1 MKSASKQIQPSLAR
15 SRSMRVG
22 LTYDSR
28 DDFKFVSD
36 APEDWDVELTVST
49 SVDDIA
55 HAIDDLGHETVF
67 IGSGMKLLDDFGRI
81 SRSVDI
87 VFNIAEGYFGR
98 AREAQVPAALEL
110 AGIPFVGSDVST
122 LSLAMNK
129 WHTKVL
135 AMHYGVRT
143 PDFQVVRDADELERC
158 RPRRFPVIAKLC
170 YEGSAMGLRD
180 DSVVHSQGDLNRL
193 VRYLLKAYR
202 QAVLVEEFIPGKEV
216 DVPIIG
222 NRPTRAFGVVG
233 LTLNGNLDLK
243 DGFLTSNIVRQDGYG
258 FRYPL
263 QEPFVSDAEQ
273 DALKVYNLVE
283 CRDFGRIDM
292 RIDANDRPYFLEVNP
307 LPFLGKHSSFSEIA
321 RKTIGYTEMIG
332 LILDS
337 AVSRQKLRASA

>member
-1 MKSASKQIQPSLAR
+1 MKSASKQIQPSLAI
-15 SRSMRVG
+15 SQPMRVG

-49 SVDDIA
+49 SIDDIA
-55 HAIDDLGHETVF
+55 GAIDDLGHQPVF
-67 IGSGMKLLDDFGRI
+67 IGSGMKLLNDFGRI
-81 SRSVDI
+81 SKSVDI
-87 VFNIAEGYFGR
+87 MFNIAEGYFGR

-135 AMHYGVRT
+135 AMQYGVRT
-143 PDFQVVRDADELERC
+143 PEFQVVRDVDELERC
-158 RPRRFPVIAKLC
+158 RPERFPVIVKLC
-170 YEGSAMGLRD
+170 YEGSAMGLTEK
-180 DSVVHSQGDLNRL
+180 SVVHNMVDLKKL
-193 VRYLLKAYR
+193 VRYLLKTYR
-202 QAVLVEEFIPGKEV
+202 QAILIEEFIPGKEV

-222 NRPTRAFGVVG
+222 NRPTKSFGVVG
-233 LTLNGNLDLK
+233 LTLNGSLDLK
-243 DGFLTSNIVRQDGYG
+243 DSFLTSNIVRQDGYG

-263 QEPFVSDAEQ
+263 NEPFVTDAEQ

-292 RIDANDRPYFLEVNP
+292 RIDADGRPYFLEVNP

-337 AVSRQKLRASA
+337 AVSRQGVKARA